1 MTAHWR
7 PSWSMTMPGRMV
19 FALIFMAWTGLLDAD
34 FTRREGADPIRS
46 SFWRQRRTG
55 VRFGLGG
62 GRIAMRA
69 AGRIVHGT
77 AAVGLRRDPGRAD
90 RDLAVSARY
99 VEHVGRLAEPGDV
112 AAQRPHQRLAFG
124 DRRPEV
130 DRKRVV
136 LGKSVSVRVDLG
148 GRSSIKK
155 TKCERLVHHT
165 YNSLFPFSSINTTN
179 I

>member
-77 AAVGLRRDPGRAD
+77 AAVGLRRDTVRAD

-99 VEHVGRLAEPGDV
+99 VEHVGRLAE
-112 AAQRPHQRLAFG
+112 
-124 DRRPEV
+124 
-130 DRKRVV
+130 
-136 LGKSVSVRVDLG
+136 
-148 GRSSIKK
+148 RSA
-155 TKCERLVHHT
+155 EHT
-165 YNSLFPFSSINTTN
+165 SELQSLMRISY
-179 I
+179 

>member
-34 FTRREGADPIRS
+34 FTRREGADPIRL

-69 AGRIVHGT
+69 AGLIVPGSAPGGLPRVPSLADSPLLP
-77 AAVGLRRDPGRAD
+77 AARLVAHTCSRRCDC
-90 RDLAVSARY
+90 
-99 VEHVGRLAEPGDV
+99 
-112 AAQRPHQRLAFG
+112 
-124 DRRPEV
+124 RRP
-130 DRKRVV
+130 
-136 LGKSVSVRVDLG
+136 
-148 GRSSIKK
+148 
-155 TKCERLVHHT
+155 
-165 YNSLFPFSSINTTN
+165 
-179 I
+179 